1 MNDPEQP
8 KDIADGQHDF
18 QSSDTSK
25 KSEPSYT
32 TNFKDKIVGK
42 ITSTTLGKAD
52 RNDISLSE
60 SIRLSNN
67 IRAILMGLFALIGFI
82 VLVYAIFTASVS
94 VELAQI
100 STSVFMAAF
109 IAAIVA
115 AFTLFG
121 VVVYQMRG
129 EYRTR

>member
-1 MNDPEQP
+1 MSDSEKP
-8 KDIADGQHDF
+8 KDNTDEQHDF
-18 QSSDTSK
+18 QSNNTSK
-25 KSEPSYT
+25 KSESSSV

-42 ITSTTLGKAD
+42 ITSTTLGRAD

-67 IRAILMGLFALIGFI
+67 IRVILMGLFALIGFI
-82 VLVYAIFTASVS
+82 ILVYAIFTASVS

-100 STSVFMAAF
+100 ATSVFMAAF
-109 IAAIVA
+109 IAAIVG

-121 VVVYQMRG
+121 VVVYQIRG

>member
-8 KDIADGQHDF
+8 KDITDGQHDF

-42 ITSTTLGKAD
+42 ITSTTPGKAD

-82 VLVYAIFTASVS
+82 ILVYAIFTASVS
-94 VELAQI
+94 VELALSQLAYSWSLHSGHSGGI
-100 STSVFMAAF
+100 YVIWSSSVSNAW
-109 IAAIVA
+109 
-115 AFTLFG
+115 G
-121 VVVYQMRG
+121 V
-129 EYRTR
+129 

>member
-1 MNDPEQP
+1 MSDPEQP

-42 ITSTTLGKAD
+42 IISTTPGKAD

-82 VLVYAIFTASVS
+82 ILVYAIFTANVS
-94 VELAQI
+94 VELALI

>member
-52 RNDISLSE
+52 RNVYLFWSPLGYQI
-60 SIRLSNN
+60 
-67 IRAILMGLFALIGFI
+67 ILGQ
-82 VLVYAIFTASVS
+82 Y
-94 VELAQI
+94 
-100 STSVFMAAF
+100 
-109 IAAIVA
+109 
-115 AFTLFG
+115 
-121 VVVYQMRG
+121 
-129 EYRTR
+129 

>member
-25 KSEPSYT
+25 KSEQSYT

-42 ITSTTLGKAD
+42 ITSTTPGKSD

-82 VLVYAIFTASVS
+82 ILVYAIFTASVS

-129 EYRTR
+129 EYRTT

>member
-1 MNDPEQP
+1 MSDSEKP
-8 KDIADGQHDF
+8 KDNPDGQHDF
-18 QSSDTSK
+18 QSNNTSK
-25 KSEPSYT
+25 KSESSSV
-32 TNFKDKIVGK
+32 TNFKDKSVGK
-42 ITSTTLGKAD
+42 ITSTTLGRAD

-67 IRAILMGLFALIGFI
+67 IRVILMGLFALIGFI
-82 VLVYAIFTASVS
+82 ILVYAIFTASVS

-100 STSVFMAAF
+100 ATSVFMAAF
-109 IAAIVA
+109 IAAIVG

-121 VVVYQMRG
+121 VVVYQIRG